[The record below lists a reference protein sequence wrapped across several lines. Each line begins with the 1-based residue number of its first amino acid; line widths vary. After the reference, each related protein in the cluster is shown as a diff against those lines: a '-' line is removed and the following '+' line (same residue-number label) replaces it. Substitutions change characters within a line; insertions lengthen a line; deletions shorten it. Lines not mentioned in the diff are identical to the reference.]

1 MTAFLVVEI
10 QVIDPENYEMV
21 KKLTPPIVAQYGG
34 KYLARGGETLTLEG
48 QWNPKRLVIIEFDSM
63 DQAKA
68 WWNSNEYAPVKQK
81 RQQFAITNMVLTE
94 GNPIIS

>member
-1 MTAFLVVEI
+1 MTAFVVVEI
-10 QVIDPENYEMV
+10 QIIDPENYEMV

-68 WWNSNEYAPVKQK
+68 WWNSNEYTPVKQM

-94 GNPIIS
+94 GNPIIY

>member
-10 QVIDPENYEMV
+10 QIIDPENYEMV
-21 KKLTPPIVAQYGG
+21 KKLTPPTVALYGG
-34 KYLARGGETLTLEG
+34 KYLARGGKTVTLEG
-48 QWNPKRLVIIEFDSM
+48 QWNPLRLVIMEFESM

-68 WWNSNEYAPVKQK
+68 WWNSDEYAPVKQM
-81 RQQFAITNMVLTE
+81 RQQFAITNMVLTD

>member
-68 WWNSNEYAPVKQK
+68 WWNSNEYAPVKQM